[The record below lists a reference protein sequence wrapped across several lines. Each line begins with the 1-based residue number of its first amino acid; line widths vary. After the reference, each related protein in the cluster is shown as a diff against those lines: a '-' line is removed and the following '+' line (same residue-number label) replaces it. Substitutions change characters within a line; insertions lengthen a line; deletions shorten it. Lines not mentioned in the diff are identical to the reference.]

1 MARVLIIDDDLFTRE
16 TLRRVFEGEGYHVSL
31 AENGVDGVGLFH
43 REQTDLIITDILMPE
58 KDGLESISELRAKVP
73 DLPIIAI
80 SGGGKSGSLEFLQVA
95 RELGADEVMRK
106 PLAIRRLLDIAARL
120 IGQRRDRDSS

>member
-58 KDGLESISELRAKVP
+58 KDGLESISELRAEVP